1 MTQGSVR
8 IGISGW
14 RYPPWRG
21 AWYPG
26 GLPQRRELE
35 YSAHRLATVEINGTF
50 YSLQKPEYFRDWA
63 AQVPDGFVFSVK
75 GPRFVTHMKK
85 LRDVEVPVANFLASG
100 VLALRE
106 HLGPILWQLPPN
118 FGYDGPRLENFL
130 ASLPRTTIAAGRL
143 AKGHDERVDGRAYT
157 GPVTRQPLRHA
168 VEFRHDSFKDH
179 LDVFA
184 RHDVAVVVADT
195 AGKWPLVLDQTSSS
209 LTYVRLHG
217 DAELYASGYSDDA
230 LRMWAERIAG
240 WRDSGRDVAVHF
252 DNDVKVHAPYDASRL
267 ATLLDATPPWA
278 VGGGQWRS

>member
-1 MTQGSVR
+1 MPDVR

-21 AWYPG
+21 VWYPK

-35 YSAHRLATVEINGTF
+35 YSASRLATVEINGTF

-63 AQVPDGFVFSVK
+63 AQVPEGFVFSVK

-85 LRDVEVPVANFLASG
+85 LRDVEVPVANFFASG

-106 HLGPILWQLPPN
+106 RLGPVLWQLPPN
-118 FGYDGPRLENFL
+118 FGFDGARLDDFL
-130 ASLPRTTIAAGRL
+130 ASLPRTTVAAGRL
-143 AKGHDERVDGRAYT
+143 AKGHDERLDGRSYT

-195 AGKWPLVLDQTSSS
+195 AGKWPLVLEQTAS
-209 LTYVRLHG
+209 THAYVRLHG
-217 DAELYASGYSDDA
+217 DAELYTSGYTDAA
-230 LRMWAERIAG
+230 LRTWADRIAG

-252 DNDVKVHAPYDASRL
+252 DNDVKVHAPYDAVRL
-267 ATLLDATPPWA
+267 AELLGATPPWA
-278 VGGGQWRS
+278 ADPAG